1 MARKLSKIA
10 KELNISIGSIVNF
23 LTANDYQCEEN
34 PNKKIEEDIF
44 DFIKDNIFAYLAEQ
58 EQPTIDNTE
67 IVSTE
72 KEENKEKNSSL
83 DLQIIETAT
92 REKKLIERIIG
103 FTDFN
108 WQYTIAKYKGICSQP
123 VKFTL
128 FDEVLS
134 ELLLIKEMGAPEIGV
149 ILGLDVE
156 KDPAEAKILFSA
168 INELKKDGMI
178 DGDGSIYWLTDIGK
192 KYAQKGEKFST
203 FQKDFELYI
212 DNIGN
217 IREKAKEIFS
227 NLRSEKTT
235 AINNNSIPSNIEEV
249 KSLAELQAPEVHF
262 PTNGFLLQSYNNL
275 AVEQYKAKV
284 WVILL
289 ENFKDNSIRALIYDE
304 KKNQIIETLSEAFD
318 KLEDKKQ
325 KVLQK
330 LIDIGEQEDFSI
342 TYTDEKKNETQIA
355 LEKELIE
362 KQSEI
367 DKAIE
372 EKNIEKVSEIQ
383 KQIIIGKRL
392 FNSLEF
398 EIELKRLFDETTSD
412 MWIISPWIKK
422 NAINRRLP
430 FFEKYLQKGG
440 RIFVAYSLPENNTEM
455 ADEEALTKLLELE
468 RKYQNFYI
476 HQLPPFHYK
485 RVWIRDNKKQEH
497 LYYTG
502 SYNILS
508 FFVKQGYQNVRQEE
522 MTKLLWEEE
531 NENEYKEVFRQF
543 AEKYLQV
550 ITHNFNE
557 IITNIPQKINKE
569 FLQQVKNISYNK
581 LSIFTNKGF
590 KDFDEQY
597 QILLDSK
604 NTKLKQYRELYFYN
618 EIDTYQREA
627 QNLIQQKTA
636 PYDKKK
642 NLQTKLNSLLNEFA
656 EYRELEQVSQL
667 TKTIQNIKTLGDNK
681 SKLNN
686 NFKNKRRK

>member
-92 REKKLIERIIG
+92 KEKKLIERIIG

-168 INELKKDGMI
+168 ISELKKDGMI

-217 IREKAKEIFS
+217 IREKAKEILS

-289 ENFKDNSIRALIYDE
+289 ENFRDNSIRALIYDE

-367 DKAIE
+367 D
-372 EKNIEKVSEIQ
+372 
-383 KQIIIGKRL
+383 
-392 FNSLEF
+392 
-398 EIELKRLFDETTSD
+398 
-412 MWIISPWIKK
+412 
-422 NAINRRLP
+422 
-430 FFEKYLQKGG
+430 
-440 RIFVAYSLPENNTEM
+440 
-455 ADEEALTKLLELE
+455 
-468 RKYQNFYI
+468 
-476 HQLPPFHYK
+476 
-485 RVWIRDNKKQEH
+485 
-497 LYYTG
+497 
-502 SYNILS
+502 
-508 FFVKQGYQNVRQEE
+508 
-522 MTKLLWEEE
+522 
-531 NENEYKEVFRQF
+531 
-543 AEKYLQV
+543 
-550 ITHNFNE
+550 
-557 IITNIPQKINKE
+557 
-569 FLQQVKNISYNK
+569 
-581 LSIFTNKGF
+581 
-590 KDFDEQY
+590 
-597 QILLDSK
+597 
-604 NTKLKQYRELYFYN
+604 
-618 EIDTYQREA
+618 
-627 QNLIQQKTA
+627 
-636 PYDKKK
+636 
-642 NLQTKLNSLLNEFA
+642 
-656 EYRELEQVSQL
+656 
-667 TKTIQNIKTLGDNK
+667 
-681 SKLNN
+681 
-686 NFKNKRRK
+686 

>member
-1 MARKLSKIA
+1 MARRLSKIA
-10 KELNISIGSIVNF
+10 KELNIGVSTIANF
-23 LTANDYQCEEN
+23 LVNRGYECEEN
-34 PNKKIEEDIF
+34 PNEKIEEDIF
-44 DFIKDNIFAYLAEQ
+44 EFIKDNISAYLIGQNKPIE
-58 EQPTIDNTE
+58 N
-67 IVSTE
+67 IVIE
-72 KEENKEKNSSL
+72 DKEEKKDVSSSL
-83 DLQIIETAT
+83 DLKIIEAAS

-103 FTDFN
+103 FTDFD
-108 WQYTIAKYKGICSQP
+108 WQYTIGKYEGTCSQP
-123 VKFTL
+123 MKFTL

-134 ELLLIKEMGAPEIGV
+134 GLLLIEEMGMDKLGP
-149 ILGLDVE
+149 ILGLDVQT
-156 KDPAEAKILFSA
+156 DPAEREILVSA
-168 INELKKDGMI
+168 INDLRKDGMI
-178 DGDGSIYWLTDIGK
+178 DGDESVYWLTDIGRE
-192 KYAQKGEKFST
+192 YAKKGEKFST
-203 FQKDFELYI
+203 FQKKFDLYI
-212 DNIGN
+212 DNVGSIK
-217 IREKAKEIFS
+217 EKAKEVFS
-227 NLRSEKTT
+227 DLRSRKLLSVNE
-235 AINNNSIPSNIEEV
+235 NNVPKNIEEI
-249 KSLAELQAPEVHF
+249 KPLAELQAPEIHF
-262 PTNGFLLQSYNNL
+262 PDKGFRLQSCKNIAIETY
-275 AVEQYKAKV
+275 VAKV

-289 ENFKDNSIRALIYDE
+289 ENFRDNAIRTLVYDE
-304 KKNQIIETLSEAFD
+304 KKEQIIEPLSEAFD

-383 KQIIIGKRL
+383 KQIIVSKRL

-569 FLQQVKNISYNK
+569 FLQQVKNVSYNK

-618 EIDTYQREA
+618 EIDTYQREV

>member
-1 MARKLSKIA
+1 MARRLSKIA
-10 KELNISIGSIVNF
+10 KELNISIGSIANF

-34 PNKKIEEDIF
+34 PSEKIEEDIF

-58 EQPTIDNTE
+58 EQLAVDNTE

-72 KEENKEKNSSL
+72 KEKYSSSL
-83 DLQIIETAT
+83 DLQIIEAAT
-92 REKKLIERIIG
+92 KEKKLIERIIG
-103 FTDFN
+103 FADYN
-108 WQYTIAKYKGICSQP
+108 WQYTITKYQGICSQP

-134 ELLLIKEMGAPEIGV
+134 ELLLIKEMGASEIGV

-156 KDPAEAKILFSA
+156 KDPAEAEILFLA

-178 DGDGSIYWLTDIGK
+178 NGDDSIYWLTDIGK

-289 ENFKDNSIRALIYDE
+289 ENFRDNSIRALIYDE
-304 KKNQIIETLSEAFD
+304 KKNQIIEPLSEAFD
-318 KLEDKKQ
+318 RLEDEKQ

-342 TYTDEKKNETQIA
+342 TYTDEEKNETQIA

-362 KQSEI
+362 KQNEI

-372 EKNIEKVSEIQ
+372 EQNVEKVSEIQ
-383 KQIIIGKRL
+383 KQVIVGKRL

-398 EIELKRLFDETTSD
+398 EVELKRLFDETTSD

-422 NAINRRLP
+422 NAINRRLS

-468 RKYQNFYI
+468 KKHQNFYI

-531 NENEYKEVFRQF
+531 NENEYKEIFRQF

-550 ITHNFNE
+550 ITHNFE
-557 IITNIPQKINKE
+557 ELITNVPKKINKE

-581 LSIFTNKGF
+581 LRIFTNKDIEGF
-590 KDFDEQY
+590 DKQY
-597 QILLDSK
+597 QKLLDSK
-604 NTKLKQYRELYFYN
+604 DTKLKQYRELYFYN
-618 EIDTYQREA
+618 EIDIYQKEA

-636 PYDKKK
+636 PYDSKKD
-642 NLQTKLNSLLNEFA
+642 LQAKLNSLLNEFA

-667 TKTIQNIKTLGDNK
+667 SKTIQNIKTLGDSKKISNNK
-681 SKLNN
+681 
-686 NFKNKRRK
+686 NFKNKRRR

>member
-92 REKKLIERIIG
+92 KEKKLIERIIG

-128 FDEVLS
+128 LDEVLS

-289 ENFKDNSIRALIYDE
+289 ENFRDNSIRALIYDE

-383 KQIIIGKRL
+383 KQIIVGKRL

-531 NENEYKEVFRQF
+531 NENEYKEVLTQF
-543 AEKYLQV
+543 AAKYMKQATLEFEQL
-550 ITHNFNE
+550 ITSAPE
-557 IITNIPQKINKE
+557 NIDKE
-569 FLQQVKNISYNK
+569 FLKKIKSLTNNKLRFFVNKNIE
-581 LSIFTNKGF
+581 GF
-590 KDFDEQY
+590 DDEYTALQ
-597 QILLDSK
+597 DK
-604 NTKLKQYRELYFYN
+604 KEEKLKLYKRLYFDR
-618 EIDTYQREA
+618 EIDDIEKEVKKLQSQTIS
-627 QNLIQQKTA
+627 L
-636 PYDKKK
+636 DKSKSIK
-642 NLQTKLNSLLNEFA
+642 AKLNALLNEFS
-656 EYRELEQVSQL
+656 EYKDLKEVNEVSQSL
-667 TKTIQNIKTLGDNK
+667 QKIKTFSDYKG
-681 SKLNN
+681 LNN
-686 NFKNKRRK
+686 KKNKKKK